1 MGWADTFSFDKDVQ
15 DAVNRLYVAKQ
26 DEEIGRRL
34 QPYTEVI
41 KALVQAQ
48 AQRSFGDKTDG
59 RLPTTFFGMPPEVVG
74 PLLGVQQNA
83 ARPVSA
89 PATPAR

>member
-26 DEEIGRRL
+26 DEEVGRRP

-41 KALVQAQ
+41 KALALAQAQ

-59 RLPTTFFGMPPEVVG
+59 KLPTTFFAMPPEVVG
-74 PLLGVQQNA
+74 PLLGVPQNLP
-83 ARPVSA
+83 RPVAA
-89 PATPAR
+89 PAR

>member
-1 MGWADTFSFDKDVQ
+1 MGWADTFTFDKEVQ
-15 DAVNRLYVAKQ
+15 DSVNRLYIAKQ

-34 QPYTEVI
+34 QPYAEVI
-41 KALVQAQ
+41 KAQAQ

-74 PLLGVQQNA
+74 PLLGTQQQTLP
-83 ARPVSA
+83 RPPAA
-89 PATPAR
+89 PAPAR

>member
-1 MGWADTFSFDKDVQ
+1 VS
-15 DAVNRLYVAKQ
+15 DA
-26 DEEIGRRL
+26 GPT

-41 KALVQAQ
+41 KALAQAQ

-74 PLLGVQQNA
+74 PLLGVQQNL
-83 ARPVSA
+83 P
-89 PATPAR
+89 PATPVTPPR